1 MRSMGGKM
9 VDDDTFQ
16 YCCWNSCMI
25 DSIYTQTSFCC
36 FCTASDR
43 SLSGGNPHAFIPA
56 PSSTHTTLPYPL
68 HVSIISFLLPH
79 FPLAPL
85 HFLPYF
91 SFPLLSLSP
100 QFDADVLGCNRY
112 SSSGRVVAIDTWN
125 PSPPRRTNILDS
137 NQVGRSP
144 FCPIRT
150 VHLASQQEVQLLIV
164 ISVYSKLYFCTNCEV
179 SDHSAW
185 LSCV

>member
-1 MRSMGGKM
+1 
-9 VDDDTFQ
+9 
-16 YCCWNSCMI
+16 MI
-25 DSIYTQTSFCC
+25 DTQTSFCC

-43 SLSGGNPHAFIPA
+43 SLSGGNPHASG
-56 PSSTHTTLPYPL
+56 PSSTHTTLKAHSLPSPYFL
-68 HVSIISFLLPH
+68 ISFLLPH
-79 FPLAPL
+79 FPLALFL
-85 HFLPYF
+85 HFLSYF
-91 SFPLLSLSP
+91 FSPSLPFP

-150 VHLASQQEVQLLIV
+150 LYLASQQEVQLLIV
-164 ISVYSKLYFCTNCEV
+164 ISVYSNCE
-179 SDHSAW
+179 
-185 LSCV
+185 L